1 MEIIPKLIPTLVL
14 TVPFLVTM
22 VALHVI
28 FFGPLLDYLEGRRA
42 ETEGARQDAKAMEAE
57 TIQTIEELEG
67 RLAQAR
73 SEAAQARNEA
83 RKQGLSEEQAIL
95 VKARAAS
102 DERVAQ
108 ALGEINE
115 AASAASNT
123 LKDTANMLAEDIAAQ
138 VLGHAAT
145 GEKA

>member
-57 TIQTIEELEG
+57 TIQTIEQLES
-67 RLAQAR
+67 RIAQAR
-73 SEAAQARNEA
+73 SEAAKARNEA

-108 ALGEINE
+108 AVGEINE
-115 AASAASNT
+115 ASAAASNT
-123 LKDTANMLAEDIAAQ
+123 LKETAKMLADDIAAQ
-138 VLGHAAT
+138 VLGHTAA
-145 GEKA
+145 GENA

>member
-22 VALHVI
+22 AALHVI
-28 FFGPLLDYLEGRRA
+28 FFGPLLNYLEGRRA

-57 TIQTIEELEG
+57 TIQTIEQLEA
-67 RLAQAR
+67 RIVQAR
-73 SEAAQARNEA
+73 SQAAKARNEA

-102 DERVAQ
+102 DERIAQ
-108 ALGEINE
+108 AVGEINE
-115 AASAASNT
+115 ASAAASHT
-123 LKDTANMLAEDIAAQ
+123 MKDIAKMLADDIAAQ
-138 VLGHAAT
+138 VLGHTTA
-145 GEKA
+145 GENA